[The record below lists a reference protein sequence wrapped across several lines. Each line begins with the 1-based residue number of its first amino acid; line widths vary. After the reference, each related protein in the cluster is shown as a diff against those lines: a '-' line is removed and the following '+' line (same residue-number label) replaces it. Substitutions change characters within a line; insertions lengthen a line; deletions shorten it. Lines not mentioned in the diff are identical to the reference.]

1 MWDSKQLRALQ
12 AVAETGSFEQAAEQL
27 GITASAVSQRVRV
40 LEEETGF
47 PLITRSR
54 PCYATVQGQKL
65 LRYIRHTA
73 WLQQEVKN
81 ELEQRERPYVWS
93 IAVNHDSLDT
103 WLLPVLA
110 EVAAIEPILPDIQAD
125 NEEHTHKLMNE
136 GRVMAAVST
145 RSQAMAGCEV
155 QYLGSLTY
163 RLLASPVFVERYFAN
178 GITRHSLQ
186 HAPLLVFD
194 RKDELQAHFLRQQ
207 FGLGMGRCAK
217 VYIPATASFFQAV
230 KLGLG
235 YGMIPDW
242 QGWQDVQ
249 AGNLMDLCPNQT
261 VQLHLYWHC
270 WKAQSPRLAKL
281 NESVVQ
287 AARRLLTQ
295 ANSISAS
302 HPHAATANV

>member
-1 MWDSKQLRALQ
+1 MWDSKQLHALQ

-27 GITASAVSQRVRV
+27 GLTASAISQRVRA

-47 PLITRSR
+47 PLLTRSR
-54 PCYATVQGQKL
+54 PCYATIQGQKL
-65 LRYIRHTA
+65 LRYIRHTT

-81 ELEQRERPYVWS
+81 ELEQRESPYIWP

-110 EVAAIEPILPDIQAD
+110 EVAQIEPLLPDIQAD

-136 GRVMAAVST
+136 GRVMAAVSIY
-145 RSQAMAGCEV
+145 SQAMAGCEV
-155 QYLGSLTY
+155 HHLGSLTY
-163 RLLASPVFVERYFAN
+163 RLLASPAFVQRYFIN
-178 GITRHSLQ
+178 GITRYNLQ

-194 RKDELQAHFLRQQ
+194 RKDELQARFLRQQ

-242 QGWQDVQ
+242 QGWQDVK
-249 AGNLMDLCPNQT
+249 AGHLIDLCPNQT

-270 WKAQSPRLAKL
+270 WKAQSPRLERL
-281 NESVVQ
+281 NKCVVE
-287 AARRLLTQ
+287 AARRLLG
-295 ANSISAS
+295 
-302 HPHAATANV
+302 